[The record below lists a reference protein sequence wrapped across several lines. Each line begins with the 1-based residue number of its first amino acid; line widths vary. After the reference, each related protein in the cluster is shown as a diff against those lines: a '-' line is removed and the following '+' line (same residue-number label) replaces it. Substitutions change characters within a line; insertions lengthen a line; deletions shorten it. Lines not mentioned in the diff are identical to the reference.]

1 LDVELVNKESE
12 FDSILSSSLFSAL
25 VIEMEE
31 VQEFLYQK
39 CFCEENVWHLVQHER
54 LRNKRVNVAI
64 VSNAAKKVAVWHQKA
79 SKRSDQLVVW
89 DYHVIAFASPC
100 TKDPAETSDVGADRS
115 GSEGSER
122 PFHEMDPSWEV
133 WDLDSTLGFPVPI
146 VQYIRSS
153 FVYTDPG
160 SQFNVPEVYKATL
173 RLMTRERFVRLFSS
187 DRSHMMRPDGS
198 WKADPPSW
206 APIFSP
212 ERGNILFSRF
222 VDMPEPRLH
231 PLVQKTAP
239 SSSLLVG
246 SVDPFHHDEL
256 VRVDRLFL

>member
-1 LDVELVNKESE
+1 M
-12 FDSILSSSLFSAL
+12 L

-31 VQEFLYQK
+31 EEAQEFLYQK

-54 LRNKRVNVAI
+54 LRNRRVNVAI
-64 VSNAAKKVAVWHQKA
+64 VSNAAKKVAVWRQKA

-100 TKDPAETSDVGADRS
+100 VKDPVETTEVDPDRS

-122 PFHEMDPSWEV
+122 PFHKMDPSWEV
-133 WDLDSTLGFPVPI
+133 WDLDSTLGFPVP
-146 VQYIRSS
+146 VVRYIRSS
-153 FVYTDPG
+153 FVYTDP
-160 SQFNVPEVYKATL
+160 SAQVNVPDVFKATL

-187 DRSHMMRPDGS
+187 DRSHMRNADGT

-206 APIFSP
+206 EPIFSP
-212 ERGNILFSRF
+212 EKGNVLFSRF
-222 VDMPEPRLH
+222 VDMSEPPRRSLA
-231 PLVQKTAP
+231 QKTDPSP
-239 SSSLLVG
+239 SSLVH